1 MGGARG
7 LNKRYVKEINKSSMS
22 QLGFRRIALVALA
35 GAGSLAAVVVLGSDL
50 LLGSSTAAIISDSPK
65 EVMDE
70 AWQIVFRDY
79 LDTTGKYT
87 DDRWKILRRDVLNKS
102 YGNKKDAYEAIR
114 GMLATLDDPYT
125 RFLDPREF
133 KEMQID
139 TSGEL
144 SGVGIQLSLD
154 KDTKELIVVSPI
166 DGSPASRADVK
177 PKDVITQI
185 NGKSTKGM
193 STEDA
198 VKLIRG
204 PVGTKVSIQLRRNK
218 TQIVSV
224 DLIRDRIEIHAVDSR
239 LNTTPDGSK
248 VGYIRLKQ
256 FNANATKDMR
266 AAIRE
271 LETKGAQGYVLD
283 LRSNPG
289 GLLMASV
296 EIARQWL
303 DDGVIVS
310 TKTRDGVQDIKRASG
325 KALTKAPVVVL
336 VNEGSASASEIL
348 SGALQDNNRA
358 ILVGQKTFGKGLVQ
372 SVRGLSDGSGMT
384 VTIAKYLTPSGR
396 DIHKF
401 GIQPNITAKL
411 TEDDAKNLKF
421 DQLGTKNDPQY
432 KVAET
437 ALSKQ
442 LNASNSEIIKAK
454 AFNPN
459 TTNLPAALETQNKED

>member
-1 MGGARG
+1 MATGRSRAGLIVLLGVGAC
-7 LNKRYVKEINKSSMS
+7 
-22 QLGFRRIALVALA
+22 AAT
-35 GAGSLAAVVVLGSDL
+35 AVVAREVI
-50 LLGSSTAAIISDSPK
+50 TAPGGTARISDSPK
-65 EVMDE
+65 EVMDQ

-79 LDTTGKYT
+79 LDINGKYT
-87 DDRWKILRRDVLNKS
+87 PDQWRQLRSQVLAKS
-102 YGNKKDAYEAIR
+102 YGSSKEAYEAIR
-114 GMLATLDDPYT
+114 GMLAGLDDPYT
-125 RFLDPREF
+125 RFMDPREF

-154 KDTKELIVVSPI
+154 KDTKELVVVSPI
-166 DGSPASRADVK
+166 EGSPASRAGVQ
-177 PKDVITQI
+177 PRDVITSI
-185 NGKSTKGM
+185 DGKSTKGM

-204 PVGTKVSIQLRRNK
+204 QAGTNVTLTLRRKAQNLQVLL
-218 TQIVSV
+218 T
-224 DLIRDRIEIHAVDSR
+224 RERIELHAVDHQI
-239 LNTTPDGSK
+239 NTTPDGVK

-266 AAIRE
+266 LALQD
-271 LETKGAQGYVLD
+271 LEAKGVQGYVLD

-303 DDGVIVS
+303 NEGTIVS
-310 TKTRDGVQDIKRASG
+310 TKTRNGITDVRRATG
-325 KALTKAPVVVL
+325 RALTDKPLVVL

-348 SGALQDNNRA
+348 SGALQDNRRA
-358 ILVGQKTFGKGLVQ
+358 VLVGQKTFGKGLVQ

-396 DIHKF
+396 DIHKH
-401 GIQPNITAKL
+401 GITPDVQAKMSEL
-411 TEDDAKNLKF
+411 EAQRLRLED
-421 DQLGTKNDPQY
+421 LGTRKDSQY

-437 ALSKQ
+437 TLMKRLQ
-442 LNASNSEIIKAK
+442 IASTASLEKAYK
-454 AFNPN
+454 PGS
-459 TTNLPAALETQNKED
+459 TNLPAALGTTKP